1 MRNTNTKTS
10 SKTTIETRF
19 IFNQEVKNINSITDE
34 QGQVLAF
41 SRTAD
46 GNQVIFTKDSE
57 GVDVAVEHTIDG
69 GKVFHLSQD
78 SKGLPAMHEFKPD
91 GTEIMYLLD
100 QAKKLEKMIET
111 KMNGDKVTTWYYPNG
126 DMLMQEERQ
135 TGGILFRFITADE
148 EALIWLKPDG
158 SAASHGEAEL
168 IGRLKVIFHAQLDG
182 ADCV

>member
-1 MRNTNTKTS
+1 MRNTDTRILN
-10 SKTTIETRF
+10 KTTIETRF
-19 IFNQEVKNINSITDE
+19 IFSQEVKNINSITDE

-41 SRTAD
+41 SRTTD
-46 GNQVIFTKDSE
+46 GNHIVFTKDSE
-57 GVDVAVEHTIDG
+57 GVDVAVEHTLDG

-78 SKGLPAMHEFKPD
+78 SKGLPAMHEFKAD

-100 QAKKLEKMIET
+100 QTKKLEKMIET

-135 TGGILFRFITADE
+135 TGGIVFRFITADE

-158 SAASHGEAEL
+158 SAASHGAEEL
-168 IGRLKVIFHAQLDG
+168 INRLKVIFYTHLDG
-182 ADCV
+182 AEV